1 MKKGVVLSVAALV
14 LLTGCG
20 NKVKCSN
27 KNEDTGAKYTYVGT
41 FKKDNLQKY
50 TISVKYKTKDEAKE
64 SCDAAKQVYDKKDVK
79 CSGKT
84 VKVTQ
89 KRPADNDEKVTKKE
103 FKDTFC
109 KD

>member
-1 MKKGVVLSVAALV
+1 MKKGVVLSIAALV

-20 NKVKCSN
+20 NKVKCTS
-27 KNEDTGAKYTYVGT
+27 KNEETGAKYTYTGT
-41 FKKDNLQKY
+41 FKKDNLEKY

-64 SCDAAKQVYDKKDVK
+64 SCESAKKVYDKKDVK

-89 KRPADNDEKVTKKE
+89 KRPAGNDEKVTKDDFKKE
-103 FKDTFC
+103 FCED
-109 KD
+109 